1 MATSTMK
8 NKNRITDDIEDA
20 REIIRA
26 TGKALEEGKID
37 KPSLLDNLYRAMKKL
52 ESAKEFLTRE

>member
-1 MATSTMK
+1 MSSNMK
-8 NKNRITDDIEDA
+8 YKNRITDDIEDA

-37 KPSLLDNLYRAMKKL
+37 KPSLLDNLFRAMKKL
-52 ESAKEFLTRE
+52 ESAKEFLIRE